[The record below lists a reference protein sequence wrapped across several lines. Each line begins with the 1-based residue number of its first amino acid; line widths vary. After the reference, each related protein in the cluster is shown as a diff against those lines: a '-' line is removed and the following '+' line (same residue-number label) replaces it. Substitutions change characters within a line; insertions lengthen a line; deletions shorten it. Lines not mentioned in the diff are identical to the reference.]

1 MSFSMAAKDE
11 ICTQAEERGCCI
23 IAELCAITL
32 ICGNLSISHGGV
44 RIKYNTESMTV
55 AKRIYGNAHFKTRFR
70 SRDQG

>member
-55 AKRIYGNAHFKTRFR
+55 AKRIYDNAHFKTRFR